1 MFYYFKQLNL
11 TIINNTK
18 LMKKIVIVVFLL
30 LIAILTQAQSR
41 EISGKITDEL
51 GNPIAGAT
59 VQVKGAELIA
69 RSDANGWYKIQVP
82 LNASTLTFSYSGKK
96 TSDIQISQTNAI
108 DIVLSPENDDIFDLS
123 LEQLLEIKISTASKK
138 EERIADIPAS
148 VVILTRKE
156 IEIYGFTNL
165 EEIFTHI
172 TGLYYSNNES
182 FLGPTLGVRGY
193 MTANPTNIV

>member
-1 MFYYFKQLNL
+1 
-11 TIINNTK
+11 
-18 LMKKIVIVVFLL
+18 MKKIVIVVFLL

-138 EERIADIPAS
+138 EERIADIYPHYRFVLFEQRIVFGA
-148 VVILTRKE
+148 
-156 IEIYGFTNL
+156 NL
-165 EEIFTHI
+165 
-172 TGLYYSNNES
+172 GRSRLYDGKPNQYC
-182 FLGPTLGVRGY
+182 GVGKWRS
-193 MTANPTNIV
+193 AAKRFV